1 MRTLGPSRHPFR
13 TSAAAALLLLAGSGI
28 LHGCRSAAAPEP
40 KIPGGGT
47 SLPLSYPLF
56 VSAVEPVLTRQGC
69 DAGGDCH
76 GGGIMGTFA
85 LSPES
90 AKDSQFDFQQV
101 SLQVSATQPDSSP
114 ILTRPLALA
123 AGGVPHPYKP
133 FASVADSD
141 YQAIHGWI
149 WQAVPRP

>member
-13 TSAAAALLLLAGSGI
+13 SSAAAALLLLAGSGI
-28 LHGCRSAAAPEP
+28 LHGCRSATAPEP

-47 SLPLSYPLF
+47 SLP
-56 VSAVEPVLTRQGC
+56 LTRQGC